1 MAPISINEK
10 GYAMISR
17 LGLDK
22 MFSRN
27 WRRIDDLITSD
38 CEEKTAYDIN
48 NFCIEQAVVFPE
60 KFLEDEDIDKLK
72 EDSRSM
78 ELTYRD
84 DYLKASMT
92 FRLASS
98 TFFWSKSMYID
109 VTADPISCPNAADM
123 VSLGMSMEA
132 AIVAQVWRDQ

>member
-1 MAPISINEK
+1 MAPISITEE
-10 GYAMISR
+10 GYKMINR

-72 EDSRSM
+72 GDAYKNGLDLSAYMKVVAVMSRDKYFK
-78 ELTYRD
+78 EHG
-84 DYLKASMT
+84 
-92 FRLASS
+92 
-98 TFFWSKSMYID
+98 ID
-109 VTADPISCPNAADM
+109 IR
-123 VSLGMSMEA
+123 E
-132 AIVAQVWRDQ
+132 